1 MAKSKFWI
9 TLDKSDDGIANV
21 SVEINA
27 SANDI
32 ANMFNMLSEQNQEI
46 IPPILAG
53 IFSNESENKTLN

>member
-1 MAKSKFWI
+1 MAESKFCI
-9 TLDKSDDGIANV
+9 TLNKKGDIANV

-32 ANMFNMLSEQNQEI
+32 ANMFCMLSEQNQDV

-53 IFSNESENKTLN
+53 IFFNESENKTLN

>member
-1 MAKSKFWI
+1 MAKSKFCI
-9 TLDKSDDGIANV
+9 TLDKKGDIANV

-32 ANMFNMLSEQNQEI
+32 SNMFCMLSEQNQEV

-53 IFSNESENKTLN
+53 IFFNESENKTLN

>member
-1 MAKSKFWI
+1 MAKSKFCI
-9 TLDKSDDGIANV
+9 TLDKKGDGIANV

-32 ANMFNMLSEQNQEI
+32 SNMFCMLSEQNPEV

-53 IFSNESENKTLN
+53 IFFNESENKTLN

>member
-53 IFSNESENKTLN
+53 IFLNESENKTLN

>member
-1 MAKSKFWI
+1 MDESKFCI
-9 TLDKSDDGIANV
+9 TLNKKGDIANV

-32 ANMFNMLSEQNQEI
+32 ANMFNMLSEQNQDV

-53 IFSNESENKTLN
+53 IFLNESENKTLN